1 MYLQVEIAGSIS
13 IADTFDDFSQAAVN
27 IGIFTVFHPGSDKV
41 TQNPPEIVMAGI
53 AEEGA
58 GVGEH
63 ANEITQ
69 KSQIAKGFHLLF
81 HAGFVV
87 IEPPGGAVLDLAGDG
102 TVLEAADEGA
112 QLGVVGRIERIQNG
126 LGAAAGFIQIGK
138 QLGNVAA
145 AGVLGNGIHAGIG
158 ALGPENPLVVV
169 AQAGVVQLHGDV

>member
-27 IGIFTVFHPGSDKV
+27 VGVFTVFHPVSDEV
-41 TQNPPEIVMAGI
+41 TQDPPEIVMAGI

-69 KSQIAKGFHLLF
+69 KSQIAQGFHLLF

-112 QLGVVGRIERIQNG
+112 QLGVVSRIERIQNG
-126 LGAAAGFIQIGK
+126 LGTATGFVQIGK
-138 QLGNVAA
+138 KLGNVAA
-145 AGVLGNGIHAGIG
+145 AGVLCDGIHTGIA
-158 ALGPENPLVVV
+158 ALCFENAVVVV

>member
-1 MYLQVEIAGSIS
+1 MYLQVEITGGIA

-27 IGIFTVFHPGSDKV
+27 IGIFTVFRPGSDKV
-41 TQNPPEIVMAGI
+41 TQDPPEIVMAGI

-69 KSQIAKGFHLLF
+69 KSQIAQGFHLLF

-87 IEPPGGAVLDLAGDG
+87 IKPPGGAVLDLAGDG
-102 TVLEAADEGA
+102 TVLEAADKGA
-112 QLGVVGRIERIQNG
+112 QLSIVGRIQRVQD
-126 LGAAAGFIQIGK
+126 GFGTATGFVQIGK

-145 AGVLGNGIHAGIG
+145 AGVLRDGVHTGIA
-158 ALGPENPLVVV
+158 ALCLKNAVVVV
-169 AQAGVVQLHGDV
+169 A